1 MEKII
6 AYCGLDC
13 AECGA
18 YKAMQNN
25 DQALREKTAAEW
37 TTAFG
42 FDFTPD
48 MINCTSCKGTGVL
61 IGHCYECE
69 IRKCAS
75 AKNVANCGACTEFKT
90 CKTIKDFLEHAPHA
104 IDNLVQKQ

>member
-6 AYCGLDC
+6 AYCGIDC

-18 YKAMQNN
+18 YKALQNN

-37 TTAFG
+37 TKAHNFN
-42 FDFTPD
+42 FTPD
-48 MINCTSCKGTGVL
+48 MINCTSCKGNGVQV
-61 IGHCYECE
+61 GHCSECE

-75 AKNVANCGACTEFKT
+75 GKNVVNCGACGEFKA
-90 CKTIKDFLEHAPHA
+90 CKIINDFIAQAPFVS
-104 IDNLVQKQ
+104 DNLVQK